1 MNAFP
6 PTRQQDA
13 ARRWRNRSFPS
24 LATWFLVIQ
33 CFHVLPRWNRNPFI
47 MAVSGYSIELWRRS
61 AAEIASYIRKVI
73 SRQMNEIFSHS
84 PPPPQTSSFGFE
96 ITRQRWGPEKSSGPK
111 TRTGAG
117 NNGGIR
123 PDIYYIS
130 IYEMTGACQWASRRL
145 LKCKRRHRVSVRAA
159 TTTKEKKKYIKK
171 GEGEGA
177 AKSLHIWSPPT
188 HHGSYKSSN
197 LYTIY
202 GRFTVGLSECN

>member
-1 MNAFP
+1 M
-6 PTRQQDA
+6 TSVRS
-13 ARRWRNRSFPS
+13 RNSQ
-24 LATWFLVIQ
+24 LHTQ
-33 CFHVLPRWNRNPFI
+33 
-47 MAVSGYSIELWRRS
+47 
-61 AAEIASYIRKVI
+61 SYIKT
-73 SRQMNEIFSHS
+73 NEWNFQPL

-159 TTTKEKKKYIKK
+159 TATTKKKEKKIYKK